1 MRYRGRDPAIPDF
14 VEVLP
19 LSVLVPDNPLDIVR
33 LKQLIGRLPTDQ
45 TLFQCAKLN
54 LIFTYA
60 SLGHKEGVQEFAIE
74 LLRTQDWLDQR
85 DIDRINSYLRK
96 RNRRLED
103 HVFFSRTQCLELMR
117 WLSVWGDGSGRLR
130 TNEIQKKQAF
140 ARAMLQS
147 FEIWK
152 ERTQRQLPSM
162 IVSDNVT
169 REQRFESLRFM
180 REAEQWKLPNLHPA
194 FHFCRTKR
202 LFLDEFFAR
211 NSELRFAVEQ
221 KLQMNIEDYV
231 ACIIVVSSLVGQWFT
246 KLDNRILSAFE
257 FDPTTVCSA
266 APNMVS
272 AFDKFVELE
281 GQTAK
286 QLRESYECSSS
297 DLLSLTETR
306 PLRERPIL
314 LRNDRRAAT
323 IIDLS
328 FLFERASSGLLFHA
342 ASAVGTAAPMEKFG
356 EAFERYIC
364 GRLDDHVRT
373 KRLQGM
379 DLTGITRALIDGT
392 EAEFADY
399 ALVIGR
405 TVLLFEVK
413 GSWFRENNVAKQNA
427 DDYWLEVQKKF
438 VTNDK
443 GKRKGVGQL
452 AHSIKTWTEGTAK
465 PRLPIQLQ
473 DVDTII
479 PVLLTSDRYMSALWH
494 SEFLAEEFQSRTLGY
509 ANPIKA
515 DFYLNGCRILNLCL
529 VTIDEFD
536 EFEAR
541 AVRGSLDELLKAY
554 SEQTP
559 DRESCAG
566 AYICMQEP
574 DPFASKSAL
583 ITDGEHVI
591 DASAERFFGSNEC

>member
-1 MRYRGRDPAIPDF
+1 MRYRGRDPSIPEI

-19 LSVLVPDNPLDIVR
+19 LSVLSQDNPLDTVR

-74 LLRTQDWLDQR
+74 LLRTQNWLDQR
-85 DIDRINSYLRK
+85 DIDRINGYLRK
-96 RNRRLED
+96 RNGRLED
-103 HVFFSRTQCLELMR
+103 HVFFSRIQCLELIR
-117 WLSVWGDGSGRLR
+117 WISVWGDGLGRLR
-130 TNEIQKKQAF
+130 ANDIMQKQAF

-147 FEIWK
+147 FELWK
-152 ERTQRQLPSM
+152 ERTQQKHSLM
-162 IVSDNVT
+162 IFSDDVT
-169 REQRFESLRFM
+169 REQRFQSLRFM
-180 REAEQWKLPNLHPA
+180 REAEQWKLPNIHPA

-211 NSELRFAVEQ
+211 NNELQFAVEN
-221 KLQMNIEDYV
+221 KLQMSIEDYV
-231 ACIIVVSSLVGQWFT
+231 ACIIGLSSLVGQWFT
-246 KLDNRILSAFE
+246 KMDNRMLPTFE
-257 FDPTTVCSA
+257 FDPTTFCST
-266 APNMVS
+266 APDI
-272 AFDKFVELE
+272 ARIFERFVQLE
-281 GQTAK
+281 SQTAERLL
-286 QLRESYECSSS
+286 QSYEHASS
-297 DLLSLTETR
+297 DPLSLTETR

-328 FLFERASSGLLFHA
+328 FFFERASSGLLFHA
-342 ASAVGTAAPMEKFG
+342 AGAAGVTAMEKFG
-356 EAFERYIC
+356 EAFERYVC
-364 GRLDDHVRT
+364 DRLDDYVRT
-373 KRLQGM
+373 KQSQGM
-379 DLTGITRALIDGT
+379 NVEGFSRVSTDEV

-399 ALVIGR
+399 VLVVGR

-413 GSWFRENNVAKQNA
+413 GSWLREDNVAKQNA
-427 DDYWLEVQKKF
+427 DDYWLEVQKKY
-438 VTNDK
+438 VRNDK

-452 AHSIKTWTEGTAK
+452 AHSIKTWTEGIAK
-465 PRLPIQLQ
+465 PRLQIQRE

-479 PVLLTSDRYMSALWH
+479 PVLLTSDRYMSAVWH
-494 SEFLAEEFQSRTLGY
+494 SEFLAEEFQSRMLGC
-509 ANPIKA
+509 ASPVKSEFN
-515 DFYLNGCRILNLCL
+515 LNGFRILNLCL
-529 VTIDEFD
+529 ITIDEFD

-554 SEQTP
+554 SERIP

-574 DPFASKSAL
+574 EPFAPKSAL
-583 ITDGEHVI
+583 EADGEHVI
-591 DASAERFFGSNEC
+591 DAAAERIFGSDEC